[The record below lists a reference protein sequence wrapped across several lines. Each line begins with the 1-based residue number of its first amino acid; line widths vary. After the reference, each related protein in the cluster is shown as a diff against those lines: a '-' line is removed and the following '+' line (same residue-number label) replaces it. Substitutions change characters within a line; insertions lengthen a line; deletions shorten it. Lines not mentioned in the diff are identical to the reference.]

1 MKLSSGLTLAYCTNI
16 HRGEGWSETFAGLK
30 NHALRVRDRVAQG
43 KPFVLGLRLSN
54 QALIELR
61 EPDALKAF
69 RVWLEKEN
77 CLVAG
82 INGFPFGSFHGVAV
96 KEKVFSPDWCEPARL
111 EYTKGLFDLLAEI
124 GTVDR
129 VGTVSTLPGSFKS
142 FNRDADAQKVMRN
155 NILDCVDH
163 LARLRDRTGLTMRL
177 AVEPEPMG
185 LVENTAE
192 TIQLFNQLR
201 DEASNLAL
209 VDEFLG
215 VCYDTCHFA
224 LQYED
229 PAEAITRLNQNG
241 APVVK
246 LHLSSA
252 LRLKPTAQ
260 ALQRLERMQEPVY
273 LHQCLGRRKDGTLDR
288 YKDIPEALASKSIQ
302 TLEEMR
308 VHFHVPLNAENL
320 GDDWSTTSG
329 HLAGALD
336 AVTRNP
342 GLAHELEIETY
353 TWEVLPGAMRS
364 ADVVEQIVGEY
375 DWTLSALSQRGVVS
389 L

>member
-30 NHALRVRDRVAQG
+30 DHALRVRDRVSSG

-54 QALIELR
+54 QALVELR
-61 EPDALKAF
+61 ALDALKAF
-69 RVWLEKEN
+69 RLWLEKEN

-111 EYTKGLFDLLAEI
+111 EYTKGLFDLLSEL
-124 GTVDR
+124 GTVGGA
-129 VGTVSTLPGSFKS
+129 GTVSTLPGSFKG
-142 FNRDADAQKVMRN
+142 FNRDAAAQKVMRK

-163 LARLRDRTGLTMRL
+163 LARLRDRTGLSMRL
-177 AVEPEPMG
+177 ALEPEPMG
-185 LVENTAE
+185 LVENTTE
-192 TIQLFNQLR
+192 TIQLFDQLR
-201 DEASNLAL
+201 DEASNAAH
-209 VDEFLG
+209 VDQFLG

-224 LQYED
+224 LQYEN
-229 PAEAITRLNQNG
+229 PAEAVARLNQNG
-241 APVVK
+241 ATVVK

-252 LRLKPTAQ
+252 LRLKPTAR
-260 ALQRLERMQEPVY
+260 ALQRLAAMQEPVY
-273 LHQCLGRRKDGTLDR
+273 LHQCLGRRKDGTLER
-288 YKDIPEALASKSIQ
+288 YKDVSEALASSSIQ
-302 TLEEMR
+302 SLEEMR

-320 GDDWSTTSG
+320 GDDLSTTAD
-329 HLAGALD
+329 HLIGALD
-336 AVTRNP
+336 VVARTP
-342 GLAHELEIETY
+342 GLVRELEIETY

-364 ADVVEQIVGEY
+364 PDVVEQIIGEY
-375 DWTLSALSQRGVVS
+375 DWTLSALSQRGVKS

>member
-1 MKLSSGLTLAYCTNI
+1 MKLSSGLTLATCTNI
-16 HRGEGWSETFAGLK
+16 HRGEGWSETFEGLK
-30 NHALRVRDRVAQG
+30 KHALRVRNRVSAG

-54 QALIELR
+54 QALVELQ
-61 EPDALKAF
+61 ELSALKTF

-111 EYTKGLFDLLAEI
+111 EYTKGLFDLLASF

-129 VGTVSTLPGSFKS
+129 AGTVSTLPGSFKS
-142 FNRDADAQKVMRN
+142 FNRDADAQKAMRK
-155 NILDCVDH
+155 NILDCAEY
-163 LARLRDRTGLTMRL
+163 LARLRDRAGLSMRL
-177 AVEPEPMG
+177 ALEPEPMG
-185 LVENTAE
+185 LIENTPE

-201 DEASNLAL
+201 DEAASSSL

-224 LQYED
+224 LQYEN
-229 PAEAITRLNQNG
+229 PAEAIMRLNQNG

-246 LHLSSA
+246 FHLSSA
-252 LRLKPTAQ
+252 LRLSPTAP
-260 ALQRLERMQEPVY
+260 ALQRLEKMQEPVY
-273 LHQCLGRRKDGTLDR
+273 LHQCMGRRKEGTMER

-302 TLEEMR
+302 ALEEIR

-320 GDDWSTTSG
+320 GDGWSTTSD

-336 AVTRNP
+336 VITRNP
-342 GLAHELEIETY
+342 GMAHELEIETY
-353 TWEVLPGAMRS
+353 TWEVLPESMRT
-364 ADVVEQIVGEY
+364 ADVVDQIVSEY
-375 DWTLSALSQRGVVS
+375 DWVLSALSQRGVQP

>member
-16 HRGEGWSETFAGLK
+16 HRGEGWNETFAGLK
-30 NHALRVRDRVAQG
+30 SHALRVRDRVAKG
-43 KPFVLGLRLSN
+43 GPFVLGLRLSN

-69 RVWLEKEN
+69 QAWLEKEN

-111 EYTKGLFDLLAEI
+111 EYTKGLFDLLAQI
-124 GTVDR
+124 GTVER
-129 VGTVSTLPGSFKS
+129 AGTVSTLPGSFKS

-155 NILDCVDH
+155 NILGCAEH
-163 LARLRDRTGLTMRL
+163 LAKLRDRTGLTMRL

-185 LVENTAE
+185 LVENTTE

-201 DEASNLAL
+201 DEASNATV

-224 LQYED
+224 LQYEG
-229 PAEAITRLNQNG
+229 PAEAMTRLNQNG

-252 LRLKPTAQ
+252 LCLKPTAR
-260 ALQRLERMQEPVY
+260 ALQRLATMQEPVY
-273 LHQCLGRRKDGTLDR
+273 LHQCMGKRNDGTLER
-288 YKDIPEALASKSIQ
+288 YKDIPDALTSPSIHS
-302 TLEEMR
+302 LEEMR

-320 GDDWSTTSG
+320 GDDLSTTAE
-329 HLAGALD
+329 HLIGALD
-336 AVTRNP
+336 VVARTP
-342 GLAHELEIETY
+342 GLVRELEIETY
-353 TWEVLPGAMRS
+353 TWEVLPEAMRS
-364 ADVVEQIVGEY
+364 ADVVEQIIGEY
-375 DWTLSALSQRGVVS
+375 DWTLSALSQRGAVS

>member
-1 MKLSSGLTLAYCTNI
+1 VKLSSGLTLAYCTNI

-30 NHALRVRDRVAQG
+30 NHTLRVRDRVAKG

-61 EPDALKAF
+61 EPSALTAF

-96 KEKVFSPDWCEPARL
+96 KEKVFSPDWCEPSRL

-124 GTVDR
+124 GTVGR
-129 VGTVSTLPGSFKS
+129 AGTVSTLPGSFKS
-142 FNRDADAQKVMRN
+142 FNRDADAQKVMRK
-155 NILDCVDH
+155 NILECAEH
-163 LARLRDRTGLTMRL
+163 LKRLRDRTGLTMRL
-177 AVEPEPMG
+177 ALEPEPMG
-185 LVENTAE
+185 LVENAAE

-201 DEASNLAL
+201 DEASNVSL

-229 PAEAITRLNQNG
+229 PAEAMTRLNQNG

-252 LRLKPTAQ
+252 LRLKPTAR
-260 ALQRLERMQEPVY
+260 ALQRLAAMQEPVY
-273 LHQCLGRRKDGTLDR
+273 LHQCMGRQKDGTFER
-288 YKDIPEALASKSIQ
+288 FKDIPDALTSKSIQ
-302 TLEEMR
+302 ALEEMR
-308 VHFHVPLNAENL
+308 VHFHVPLNAESL
-320 GDDWSTTSG
+320 GDDLSTTAD
-329 HLAGALD
+329 HLIGALD
-336 AVTRNP
+336 VVARTP
-342 GLAHELEIETY
+342 GLVRELEIETY
-353 TWEVLPGAMRS
+353 TWEVLPEAMRT
-364 ADVVEQIVGEY
+364 ADVVDQIVAEY
-375 DWTLSALSQRGVVS
+375 DWALSALAQRGVKS

>member
-16 HRGEGWSETFAGLK
+16 HRGEGWNETFDGLK
-30 NHALRVRDRVAQG
+30 KHALRVRDCVSAD

-54 QALIELR
+54 QALVELK
-61 EPDALKAF
+61 EPRALKDF
-69 RVWLEKEN
+69 RDWLEKEN

-111 EYTKGLFDLLAEI
+111 EYTKGLFDLLAEV
-124 GTVDR
+124 GAVDR
-129 VGTVSTLPGSFKS
+129 AGTVSTLPGSSKS
-142 FNRDADAQKVMRN
+142 FNRDADAQKLMRK
-155 NILDCVDH
+155 NILECAEH
-163 LARLRDRTGLTMRL
+163 LSRLRDRTGLNMRL
-177 AVEPEPMG
+177 ALEPEPMG

-201 DEASNLAL
+201 DEASNVAH

-241 APVVK
+241 ASVVK

-252 LRLKPTAQ
+252 LRLEPTTR
-260 ALQRLERMQEPVY
+260 ALQRLSFMQEPVY
-273 LHQCLGRRKDGTLDR
+273 LHQCIGKREDGTLER
-288 YKDIPEALASKSIQ
+288 YKDIPDALASQSIQ
-302 TLEEMR
+302 VLEEMR

-320 GDDWSTTSG
+320 GDDLSTTSA
-329 HLAGALD
+329 HLMGALD
-336 AVTRNP
+336 VVARTP
-342 GLAHELEIETY
+342 GLVRELEIETY
-353 TWEVLPGAMRS
+353 TWEVLPEAMRS
-364 ADVVEQIVGEY
+364 HDVVDQIVGEY
-375 DWTLSALSQRGVVS
+375 QWTLRELSQRGIKT